1 MPKNNSTHGS
11 HKNRRIVARG
21 VLRETPDIRTL
32 ARAAIRLALADAQ
45 RKAEAQQL
53 AERHPDTSRRT
64 RPDRNQKRTRE
75 GGQS

>member
-11 HKNRRIVARG
+11 HKNRRIVAHG

-45 RKAEAQQL
+45 REAEAQQL
-53 AERHPDTSRRT
+53 TEQHPDTSRRI
-64 RPDRNQKRTRE
+64 RPDRNQKRSRE
-75 GGQS
+75 GDQS

>member
-1 MPKNNSTHGS
+1 MPKNNSAHGS
-11 HKNRRIVARG
+11 HKNRRIVAHG

-45 RKAEAQQL
+45 REAEAQQL
-53 AERHPDTSRRT
+53 AEQHPDTSRRI
-64 RPDRNQKRTRE
+64 RPDSNQKRSRE

>member
-11 HKNRRIVARG
+11 HKNRRIVAHG

-45 RKAEAQQL
+45 REAEAQQL
-53 AERHPDTSRRT
+53 AEQHLDTSRRI
-64 RPDRNQKRTRE
+64 RPDSNQMRSRE

>member
-45 RKAEAQQL
+45 REAEAQQL
-53 AERHPDTSRRT
+53 AEHHPDTSRRT
-64 RPDRNQKRTRE
+64 RPGSKQKPSRA
-75 GGQS
+75 GDQS

>member
-1 MPKNNSTHGS
+1 MPKNNSTHGPR
-11 HKNRRIVARG
+11 KNRRIVARG

-45 RKAEAQQL
+45 REAEAQQL
-53 AERHPDTSRRT
+53 AERHADTSRRI
-64 RPDRNQKRTRE
+64 RPDRNQKRSRE